1 MITKRKDIIKLMK
14 TMNIDPSTF
23 SEEDIRQFEQG
34 QVMMSDSESDSMR
47 DSVSIADIE
56 NYQQSKHNRG
66 GNNHDTVNM
75 KNNYS
80 SVVGMQEKQIAFLNA
95 EIKRIQAANDADR
108 QRVFANHRI
117 ETDKL
122 LSEIKQLKSKMIYQ
136 ESQLPGIREALAQV
150 RDMLAGLVPE
160 AVYLRL
166 RDMNE
171 KEMPIQ
177 DWVLVQ
183 VWEIVYPFKKEGEFQ
198 KKEIL
203 ALREELRQI
212 TEKHQFLLNDLEHGQ
227 KMMVDREE
235 DIRRHKLNYDNAR
248 KALELEL
255 TKSQEELA
263 LLREKGARFDELSR
277 DYKRLEQEKFLL
289 EEKSGFYQNNQSSDK
304 AGDQYKAQDDSKR
317 KGDLLQQDKEY
328 LTKENIQLLEKVK
341 RLEDKLDR
349 TEKEYLEAKNQAQ
362 EYLFQLLNS
371 KTDQTQ
377 AYEKRIYSEIADL
390 KDKHHHELEIA
401 KQNLVDIYETQI
413 KFLKD
418 AKEEIQLRKD
428 NLEGQVKEKQT
439 LYDHL
444 LIDYRNLQ
452 RKLDGDLSEQR
463 IQLRLKVEELDRVQ
477 NIYEDTLANL
487 KATKHENEMLR
498 EKINVLKAEYYKCQV
513 EAKEQMSNINAQLQV
528 AKEQLTNYEGIEREI
543 DDAIMKSAGNDYDAM
558 NPLLGFMGTVPTSSK
573 RRIQQALNLAQR
585 LQAKQ
590 RESEELQKQLRE
602 KQSEI
607 ERLQEETKL
616 QRDVLDKT
624 HQPHSYLV
632 AHIEEKDREIL
643 KYKSL
648 LKKLDQD
655 YMILKAENEDIAN
668 RFMRAEEDLQR
679 LRIKR
684 QNLQNIQNILIGIA
698 TGSQNDMR
706 QNLRSAINEMSEAL
720 NTKTYIDPQSALQK
734 KGGGQNSQQKE
745 QEGPNWYSKLKQK
758 QNK

>member
-1 MITKRKDIIKLMK
+1 MSTKRKDIIKLMK
-14 TMNIDPSTF
+14 SMNIDPSTF

-66 GNNHDTVNM
+66 GNTHDTVNM

-203 ALREELRQI
+203 ALREELRQV

-289 EEKSGFYQNNQSSDK
+289 EEKAGFYQNNQAGDK

-390 KDKHHHELEIA
+390 KEKHHHELEIA

-428 NLEGQVKEKQT
+428 NLEGQVKEKST

-463 IQLRLKVEELDRVQ
+463 IQLRLKIEELDRVQ

-528 AKEQLTNYEGIEREI
+528 AKEQLTNYEGIEKEI
-543 DDAIMKSAGNDYDAM
+543 DDAIMKSAGNEYDAM

-648 LKKLDQD
+648 LKKIDQD
-655 YMILKAENEDIAN
+655 YQILKAENDDIAN

-720 NTKTYIDPQSALQK
+720 NTKTYIDPQSAIQK
-734 KGGGQNSQQKE
+734 KGGIQNSQQKE
-745 QEGPNWYSKLKQK
+745 QEGPSWYSKLKQK

>member
-1 MITKRKDIIKLMK
+1 MSTKRKDIMKLMK
-14 TMNIDPSTF
+14 SMNIDPSTF
-23 SEEDIRQFEQG
+23 SEEDIKQFEQG

-47 DSVSIADIE
+47 DSVSIPDIE
-56 NYQQSKHNRG
+56 NYQQNRHNKS
-66 GNNHDTVNM
+66 GNTHDTVNM
-75 KNNYS
+75 KHNYS
-80 SVVGMQEKQIAFLNA
+80 SVVGLQEKQISFLNA
-95 EIKRIQAANDADR
+95 EIKRVQTANDADR
-108 QRVFANHRI
+108 QRIFANHRI

-198 KKEIL
+198 KKEIM
-203 ALREELRQI
+203 ALREELRQV

-289 EEKSGFYQNNQSSDK
+289 EEKSGFYQNNQAGDK
-304 AGDQYKAQDDSKR
+304 AGDQYKGQDDSKR

-390 KDKHHHELEIA
+390 KEKHHHELEIA

-428 NLEGQVKEKQT
+428 NLEGQVKEKST

-487 KATKHENEMLR
+487 KANKHENEMLR

-513 EAKEQMSNINAQLQV
+513 EAKEQMCSINAQLQV
-528 AKEQLTNYEGIEREI
+528 AKEQLTNYEGIEKEI
-543 DDAIMKSAGNDYDAM
+543 DDAIMKSAGNEYDAM

-585 LQAKQ
+585 LQVKQ
-590 RESEELQKQLRE
+590 RESEELQKQLRG
-602 KQSEI
+602 KISEI

-616 QRDVLDKT
+616 QRDILDKT

-648 LKKLDQD
+648 LKKYDQD
-655 YMILKAENEDIAN
+655 YQILKAENDDIAN

-720 NTKTYIDPQSALQK
+720 NTKTYIDPQSAIQK
-734 KGGGQNSQQKE
+734 KSSIQNSQQKN
-745 QEGPNWYSKLKQK
+745 QEGPSWYSKLKQK